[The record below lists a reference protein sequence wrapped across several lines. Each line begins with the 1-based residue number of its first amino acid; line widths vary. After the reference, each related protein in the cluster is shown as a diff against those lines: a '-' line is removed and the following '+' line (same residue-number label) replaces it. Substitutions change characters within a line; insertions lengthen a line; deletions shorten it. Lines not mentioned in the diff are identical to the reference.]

1 VFERLA
7 CAISHWAGRPLAAIA
22 AFLVIIA
29 CLVVWAATGY
39 SEAFLDA
46 FNLSISIVTALM
58 LFVLQSSS
66 NRDGAA
72 IQVKLDELIRASE
85 ARNDFIGLDQRS
97 QTEIESVRKEEQR

>member
-22 AFLVIIA
+22 AFLVIVA
-29 CLVVWAATGY
+29 CLVIWVATGF

-46 FNLSISIVTALM
+46 FNLGISIVTALM

-72 IQVKLDELIRASE
+72 IQLKLDELIRASE
-85 ARNDFIGLDQRS
+85 APDDFIGIDKKS
-97 QTEIESVRKEEQR
+97 GSEIESVRKEGS